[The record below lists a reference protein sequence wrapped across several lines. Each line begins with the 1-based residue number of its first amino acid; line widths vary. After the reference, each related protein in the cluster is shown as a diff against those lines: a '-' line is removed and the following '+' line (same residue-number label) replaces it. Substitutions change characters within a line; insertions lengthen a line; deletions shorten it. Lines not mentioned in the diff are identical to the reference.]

1 MVETIFLTGGNGA
14 FGTAFQEV
22 CDAQH
27 IKVVAPKS
35 GEFDISKPVSHARRF
50 SGERIDAVVH
60 AAAMTNWEQCHDKP
74 REAFRVNTL
83 GTLYMAKIARELD
96 VPLVYISTDGVFDGL
111 QRGYPIYESE
121 MPGRI
126 LPGHTYGRTKL
137 WGERFARVICPH
149 NLTVRLGWLFGP
161 NPIKDTK
168 FVGAILRQIARG
180 AETIRAVD
188 DKWGSPTFS
197 PDAASKLL
205 ELVQDGATGT
215 RHLVNGGEGVSR
227 CDVAREVCSAWA
239 PRVSV
244 ESVPSST
251 FPSRVYRP
259 ENSVLGTLFDD
270 SRMRPWRKALGAYR
284 DRFPDINQFNPS

>member
-1 MVETIFLTGGNGA
+1 MIETIFLTGGNGA

-22 CDAQH
+22 CHAQD
-27 IKVVAPKS
+27 IRVVAPKS
-35 GEFDISKPVSHARRF
+35 GEFDITRPDSHAHWLRDQRV
-50 SGERIDAVVH
+50 GAIIH
-60 AAAMTNWEQCHDKP
+60 AAATTNWEHCHDKP
-74 REAFRVNTL
+74 REAFRVNTQ
-83 GTLYMAKIARELD
+83 GTLYMAQIARELD
-96 VPLVYISTDGVFDGL
+96 VPFVYISTDGVFDGL
-111 QRGYPIYESE
+111 QRHHPIYESE

-137 WGERFARVICPH
+137 WGERVARVITPE

-161 NPIKDTK
+161 NPIIDTK

-205 ELVQDGATGT
+205 ELVQNSAKGT
-215 RHLVNGGEGVSR
+215 RHLINGDGGVTR
-227 CDVAREVCSAWA
+227 CDVAREVCSMWA

-244 ESVPSST
+244 EAVPSST
-251 FPSRVYRP
+251 FPSRVHRP

-270 SRMRPWRKALGAYR
+270 SRMRPWRDALGAYR